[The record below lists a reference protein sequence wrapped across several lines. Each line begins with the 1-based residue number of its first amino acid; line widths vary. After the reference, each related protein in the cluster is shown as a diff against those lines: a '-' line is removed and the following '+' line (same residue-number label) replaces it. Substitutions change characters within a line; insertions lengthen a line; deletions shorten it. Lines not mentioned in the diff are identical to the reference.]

1 MKIKTGIII
10 AVAAMLAAPT
20 CSAFAQVLPPLT
32 GSGSASATG
41 WVAGGQLGYNWQRDS
56 FVFGLEGDVSL
67 MHLKS
72 AMTTTLPSPFPLLLP
87 SATGMTNANMDW

>member
-1 MKIKTGIII
+1 MKTKSGTIVAI
-10 AVAAMLAAPT
+10 AAMLT
-20 CSAFAQVLPPLT
+20 VLESQAFAQALPPLT

-56 FVFGLEGDVSL
+56 FVYGLEGDVSL

-72 AMTTTLPSPFPLLLP
+72 
-87 SATGMTNANMDW
+87 G